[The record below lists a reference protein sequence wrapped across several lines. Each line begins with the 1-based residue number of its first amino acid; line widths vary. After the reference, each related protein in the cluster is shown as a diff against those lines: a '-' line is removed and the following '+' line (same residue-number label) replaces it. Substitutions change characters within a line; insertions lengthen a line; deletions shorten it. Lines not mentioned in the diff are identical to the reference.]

1 MFSSPVSRLNSGKAL
16 VVANLLKDEAMASAE
31 DVEKELRA
39 VGWTSELFGFKGDPA
54 GVPDFHGFDLI
65 VCLGGDGTLLFVAR
79 IAAPLGI
86 PVLPVNLGTLGF
98 IAANRRDSWKK
109 IFGEWLQGIM
119 VPSHRCMLQ
128 VSVVR
133 SGAEIG
139 SYVAL
144 NDAVVSSQGIAKM
157 IRLCLNVNDDCFGF
171 YRADG
176 LIVATPTGSTAY
188 NLAAGGPAVHPE
200 MSAIIINPICP
211 FTLASRP
218 LVLPATEKVDVIIDE
233 TRRSGA
239 MLTVDGQETLLL
251 VKSDIVRI
259 RRAEKDATL
268 LVPPENMF
276 FSALRTKLGWSGD
289 GHG

>member
-1 MFSSPVSRLNSGKAL
+1 MSSRPSAQERSGKAL
-16 VVANLLKDEAMASAE
+16 VVINLLKDDAATSVK
-31 DVEKELRA
+31 DVIDELGKT
-39 VGWTSELFGFKGDPA
+39 GWISVLFSFRGDPA
-54 GVPDFHGFDLI
+54 GVPDFKGYDLI

-86 PVLPVNLGTLGF
+86 PILPINLGTLGF
-98 IAANRRDSWKK
+98 IAANRLDSWKVVFHK
-109 IFGEWLQGIM
+109 WLAGSM
-119 VPSHRCMLQ
+119 MASHRCMLQ
-128 VSVVR
+128 VAAFR
-133 SGAEIG
+133 SNAIIG
-139 SYVAL
+139 NFVAL

-157 IRLCLNVNDDCFGF
+157 IRLRLNVNDDCFGF

-218 LVLPATEKVDVIIDE
+218 LVLPATETVDVIIDE

-239 MLTVDGQETLLL
+239 MLTVDGQETLIL
-251 VKSDIVRI
+251 VKDDIVRI
-259 RRAEKDATL
+259 RRSEKDAML
-268 LVPPENMF
+268 LVPTENMF